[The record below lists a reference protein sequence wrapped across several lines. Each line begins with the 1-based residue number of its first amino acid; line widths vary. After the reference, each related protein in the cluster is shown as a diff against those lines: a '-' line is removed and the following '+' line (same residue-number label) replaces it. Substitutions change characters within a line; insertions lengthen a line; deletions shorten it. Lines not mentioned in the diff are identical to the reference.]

1 MSRISVLCLIC
12 ICPSS
17 YISSLHSYCPLS
29 YPGLETWGHAWL
41 LSFSPHLVHYQVLW
55 IPSPK
60 SLSSPFSPHSLSLPL
75 GCHHFLSGALME
87 SSSPLSQSVHIP
99 APVYMQLL
107 PSPAAAGA
115 WTPWQ
120 ETYVFSGRK
129 WVFAVFVHLFFIY
142 IHYSCIKQKFIAR
155 LLCPWHFQGLGQ
167 GTDRIVM
174 SPRSAPLLEHC

>member
-17 YISSLHSYCPLS
+17 YISSLHSYCLLS
-29 YPGLETWGHAWL
+29 CPGLETWGHAWL

-87 SSSPLSQSVHIP
+87 SSSPLSQCTSQPQCTCSSHP
-99 APVYMQLL
+99 HLL
-107 PSPAAAGA
+107 RREPGHP
-115 WTPWQ
+115 
-120 ETYVFSGRK
+120 GRK
-129 WVFAVFVHLFFIY
+129 CMFSLEGNGYLLCLFIY
-142 IHYSCIKQKFIAR
+142 FSYIFIIHVQNKN
-155 LLCPWHFQGLGQ
+155 LLHTCCVP
-167 GTDRIVM
+167 GTSRGWDR
-174 SPRSAPLLEHC
+174 ALTE